1 MDMSIFSICSSVRKR
16 IKDKVN
22 EMARCAMLEKQKK
35 QFQNTSLSVF
45 SSNCVGCVMLHDLG
59 LRFNS
64 PLVNLYMSAKDYIK
78 FLQDPQ
84 GYCDMEFQEKETDL
98 NYPVAMLGDLTLHFV
113 HYESYAEAVEAFKK
127 RAKRINYDNLFV
139 IFSER
144 DGCTYED
151 LKVFDSLPYE
161 NKVVFTAHPYEEIRS
176 AFYMEGFEGELGN
189 ILDWD
194 RKIGHKI
201 YDRFPFA
208 AWFDGRGSRKEENL

>member
-1 MDMSIFSICSSVRKR
+1 
-16 IKDKVN
+16 
-22 EMARCAMLEKQKK
+22 
-35 QFQNTSLSVF
+35 
-45 SSNCVGCVMLHDLG
+45 
-59 LRFNS
+59 
-64 PLVNLYMSAKDYIK
+64 
-78 FLQDPQ
+78 
-84 GYCDMEFQEKETDL
+84 MEFQEKETDL